1 MTVTTGQIADQMVQ
15 GLALTEPDLDTSV
28 GTTVRKMVDAVAE
41 VIASAYSDKVLL
53 DYQYDINAKSGSDLD
68 DFVALFGFSRLAA
81 KRATGSVTFSRTLP
95 PPPTVAPAIFIPIGT
110 QLATADSTPIV
121 VSTMVPAILP
131 AGQTTITVP
140 VQAVVGGAIGNIAAS
155 SLVRKVTPLD
165 GIPSFTNPSALV
177 GGSDP
182 ESDDQL
188 RTRFKKTVFRNLA
201 GTEQMFLAIA
211 LDNAAVT
218 QANVIGASKTWR
230 EQVQLVGGVA
240 ISTLAGARYV
250 YPTSAIFGPN
260 IDGGQ
265 VLTPGVHYTFTAS
278 TPPSV
283 TSLNGATVPDG
294 VYDLQ
299 FEYVPLAS
307 RNDPINGITNR
318 IDLYISGQ
326 APTEATET
334 VIFSTTR
341 LFNATVGD
349 PLNVANFQ
357 RDNLGP
363 PQAGNYF
370 APFAFAPVVN
380 PSISGT
386 IQIAG
391 GPLLTRNVDYF
402 LVNDITRNGGA
413 FGSLSGVEF
422 IASSG
427 TTPSGPNSAAL
438 AALNGH
444 TIVADYLY
452 NAVPH
457 QIDLAVRAWRLV
469 TTDVKVHQA
478 KVLLLNFYMAAIL
491 TPGFNLT
498 SVQTEMQNSLSAFIS
513 NIGFNGVVQVSD
525 LIEIAHQVPGV
536 DSVRLLTATDNPTN
550 YAIQQVNSLG
560 AVITTYQSSG
570 RATDVI
576 LSDDQLPAFN
586 SLTLLQKAQNSFG
599 VV

>member
-1 MTVTTGQIADQMVQ
+1 MTVTTGQIADQMIQ

-28 GTTVRKMVDAVAE
+28 GTTVRKMLDAVAE
-41 VIASAYSDKVLL
+41 VVASAYSDKVLL

-95 PPPTVAPAIFIPIGT
+95 PSPTVAPAIFIPIGT

-131 AGQTTITVP
+131 AGSTTIQIP
-140 VQAVVGGAIGNIAAS
+140 VQAVVGGAIGNIPGS
-155 SLVRKVTPLD
+155 SLVRKVTPVD
-165 GIPSFTNPSALV
+165 GIPSFTNPSALT
-177 GGSDP
+177 GGTDP

-188 RTRFKKTVFRNLA
+188 RSRFKRTVFRNLA

-211 LDNAAVT
+211 LDNPAVT
-218 QANVIGASKTWR
+218 QSNVIGASKTWR

-240 ISTLAGARYV
+240 ISTLSGARYI
-250 YPTSAIFGPN
+250 YPTSAIFGAN

-278 TPPSV
+278 TPPAV
-283 TSLNGATVPDG
+283 TSLSGALVPDG

-299 FEYVPLAS
+299 FEYVPNAS

-318 IDLYISGQ
+318 IDIYVSGQ

-334 VIFSTTR
+334 VVFNTAK
-341 LFNATVGD
+341 LFNSTVGD
-349 PLNVANFQ
+349 PLNVVNFQ
-357 RDNLGP
+357 RDNLGS

-391 GPLLTRNVDYF
+391 GPVLTRNVDYF
-402 LVNDITRNGGA
+402 LVNDITRTGGA

-422 IASSG
+422 ISASG

-478 KVLLLNFYMAAIL
+478 KVILLNFYMAVIL
-491 TPGFNLT
+491 TPGFAL
-498 SVQTEMQNSLSAFIS
+498 SGVQTEMQNTLATFIA

-536 DSVRLLTATDNPTN
+536 DAVRLLTSTDNPTN
-550 YAIQQVNSLG
+550 YAVQQVNSLG
-560 AVITTYQSSG
+560 AVITTFQSGG
-570 RATDVI
+570 RASDVI

-586 SLTLLQKAQNSFG
+586 TLTLSQRAQNSFG

>member
-95 PPPTVAPAIFIPIGT
+95 PAPTVAPAIFIPIGT

-131 AGQTTITVP
+131 AGQTTITIP

-318 IDLYISGQ
+318 IDLYVSGQ

-370 APFAFAPVVN
+370 APFAFSPVVN

-513 NIGFNGVVQVSD
+513 DIGFNGVVQVSD

>member
-1 MTVTTGQIADQMVQ
+1 MTVTTGQITDQMIQ
-15 GLALTEPDLDTSV
+15 ALTLTEPDLDTSV
-28 GTTVRKMVDAVAE
+28 GTTVRKMLDAVAE
-41 VIASAYSDKVLL
+41 AIAAGYSDKVLL

-68 DFVALFGFSRLAA
+68 DFVSLFGFSRLAA
-81 KRATGSVTFSRTLP
+81 KRSTGSVTFSRTLP
-95 PPPTVAPAIFIPIGT
+95 PAPNVAPAILIAIGT
-110 QLATADSTPIV
+110 QLATGDSTPIV

-131 AGQTTITVP
+131 AGQTTLTVP
-140 VQAVVGGAIGNIAAS
+140 VQAVIGGAIGNIAAS

-165 GIPSFTNPSALV
+165 GIPNFTNPSALT
-177 GGSDP
+177 GGTDP
-182 ESDDQL
+182 ESDEQL
-188 RTRFKKTVFRNLA
+188 RNRFKRTVFRNLA
-201 GTEQMFLAIA
+201 GTEQMFLAVA
-211 LDNAAVT
+211 LDNPAVS

-240 ISTLAGARYV
+240 TSTLAGSRYI
-250 YPTSAIFGPN
+250 YPTSAIFGAN

-265 VLTPGVHYTFTAS
+265 VLTPGLHYTFTAS
-278 TPPSV
+278 TPPAV
-283 TSLNGATVPDG
+283 TSLSGALAPDG

-299 FEYVPLAS
+299 FEYVPNAS
-307 RNDPINGITNR
+307 RNDPVNGLTNR
-318 IDLYISGQ
+318 VDIYVSGQ

-334 VIFSTTR
+334 LIFNTAKI
-341 LFNATVGD
+341 FNSVSGD
-349 PLNVANFQ
+349 PLNINNFQ
-357 RDNLGP
+357 RDTLGI

-370 APFAFAPVVN
+370 VPFAFSPVVN

-386 IQIAG
+386 MQIAG

-402 LVNDITRNGGA
+402 LVNDITRTGGT

-422 IASSG
+422 ISASG

-457 QIDLAVRAWRLV
+457 QIDLAARAWRLV
-469 TTDVKVHQA
+469 TTDVKVHQS
-478 KVLLLNFYMAAIL
+478 KVVLLNIYMAVIL
-491 TPGFNLT
+491 TPGFSLS
-498 SVQTEMQNSLSAFIS
+498 SVQTEMQNSLSSFIS

-525 LIEIAHQVPGV
+525 LIEISHQVPGV
-536 DSVRLLTATDNPTN
+536 DAVRLLTATDNPTN
-550 YAIQQVNSLG
+550 YAIQQVNALG
-560 AVITTYQSSG
+560 TVITTFQSAG

-586 SLTLLQKAQNSFG
+586 SLTLSQRALNSFG